1 MSGTIDPPK
10 IIVATLTINNYRYA
24 LSNFIPHTSVVYGID
39 CFNDTTLVKSITGIL
54 EGEQY
59 KEWTTDDWLDR
70 FIKQKVEEL
79 PDVQVPIVEPD
90 VPIIEQ
96 PIVDQVPVETIV
108 ETVPIETIV
117 DPVPIETIV
126 EPVPIETIVDP
137 VTVET
142 IVEPVTVETIV
153 EPVPIETIVDPVPV
167 DTAIIEPELPLE
179 TV

>member
-39 CFNDTTLVKSITGIL
+39 CFNDTTLVKSITGLL

-79 PDVQVPIVEPD
+79 PDVQVPIIEPPVVD
-90 VPIIEQ
+90 PEPIIES
-96 PIVDQVPVETIV
+96 P
-108 ETVPIETIV
+108 
-117 DPVPIETIV
+117 IV
-126 EPVPIETIVDP
+126 EPEPIIESP
-137 VTVET
+137 
-142 IVEPVTVETIV
+142 IVEPEPIV
-153 EPVPIETIVDPVPV
+153 ESPIVESV
-167 DTAIIEPELPLE
+167 
-179 TV
+179 

>member
-1 MSGTIDPPK
+1 MSGTIQPPK

-79 PDVQVPIVEPD
+79 PDVQVEPIVEPD

-108 ETVPIETIV
+108 ETVP
-117 DPVPIETIV
+117 
-126 EPVPIETIVDP
+126 
-137 VTVET
+137 VET
-142 IVEPVTVETIV
+142 IVETVPVETIV
-153 EPVPIETIVDPVPV
+153 EPVPIIEPPVVDPEPIIESPIVEPVPIIESP
-167 DTAIIEPELPLE
+167 IIEPEHIVESPIVE
-179 TV
+179 PV

>member
-1 MSGTIDPPK
+1 MSGTIQPPK

-79 PDVQVPIVEPD
+79 PDVQVPIIEPPVVD
-90 VPIIEQ
+90 PEPIIES
-96 PIVDQVPVETIV
+96 PIVEPPIV
-108 ETVPIETIV
+108 EPPIVESPVVDPEPIIEPPVVDPPIIESPIV
-117 DPVPIETIV
+117 DPV
-126 EPVPIETIVDP
+126 
-137 VTVET
+137 
-142 IVEPVTVETIV
+142 
-153 EPVPIETIVDPVPV
+153 
-167 DTAIIEPELPLE
+167 
-179 TV
+179 

>member
-1 MSGTIDPPK
+1 MSGIIDPPK

-39 CFNDTTLVKSITGIL
+39 CFNDTTLVKSITGLL

-79 PDVQVPIVEPD
+79 SDVETELCVEQ
-90 VPIIEQ
+90 E
-96 PIVDQVPVETIV
+96 VPV
-108 ETVPIETIV
+108 
-117 DPVPIETIV
+117 DP
-126 EPVPIETIVDP
+126 EPVI
-137 VTVET
+137 
-142 IVEPVTVETIV
+142 
-153 EPVPIETIVDPVPV
+153 DPVPV
-167 DTAIIEPELPLE
+167 IEQEIPVDPPIVESELPLE